1 MKTQEIVDLFSKYVV
16 GNYTRNPIAVARG
29 AGCEFWGAD
38 GKRYLD
44 MFPGWATTSVG
55 HCHPKV
61 VAALQKQAATLLHV
75 PNVFYIELQ
84 GRLAQLIS
92 ENSFGG
98 QCFFCNSGAEANE
111 AAIKL
116 ARISS
121 GAGRY
126 KIITMENSFHGRT
139 LAAISATAQPKYHK
153 GFEPIVQGFTYVR
166 FNDLDAVRNAL
177 DDATCAVLLEPIQGE
192 GGINIA
198 SKEYMK
204 GLRQLCNERNLLLI
218 LDEVQTGMGRTG
230 RWFGYQNYDIEPDIM
245 TLAKAL
251 GGGAAIGAMVAKK
264 EVAVALK
271 PGTHAST
278 FGGNPLACA
287 AAVAVF
293 EAIREEDLLRKTRLM
308 GEYAATRLKALQRDL
323 KIIRDVRGLGL
334 MIGIELSSPGADI
347 AAECLRRGLY
357 INCTHDTVLRFMPA
371 MTVTKAQVDEA
382 LEILRLVLADHD
394 RKIRGGV

>member
-1 MKTQEIVDLFSKYVV
+1 MNTPQIMEVFAQYVIP
-16 GNYTRNPIAVARG
+16 NYTRNPVAIARG
-29 AGCEFWGAD
+29 AGCEFWDAE

-75 PNVFYIELQ
+75 PNVFYIEQQ
-84 GRLAQLIS
+84 GRLAQLLS
-92 ENSFGG
+92 ERSFHG

-121 GAGRY
+121 GPGRF

-153 GFEPIVQGFTYVR
+153 GFEPIVQGFTYVP
-166 FNDLDAVRNAL
+166 FNNLDAVAAAM
-177 DDATCAVLLEPIQGE
+177 DDATCGVMLEPIQGE

-198 SKEYMK
+198 TKEYMQ
-204 GLRQLCNERNLLLI
+204 GLRRLCDARGVRLI

-230 RWFGYQNYDIEPDIM
+230 QWFAYQHYGIEPDIM

-264 EVAVALK
+264 QIAESLK

-287 AAVAVF
+287 AAIAVF
-293 EAIREEDLLRKTRLM
+293 EAIEQEDLLRKARLM
-308 GEYAATRLKALQRDL
+308 GEYATAKLRALQGEI
-323 KIIRDVRGLGL
+323 KFISGVRGVGL
-334 MIGIELSSPGADI
+334 MIGIQLTQPGAEI
-347 AAECLRRGLY
+347 ATECLRRGLY

-371 MTVTKAQVDEA
+371 MTVTKAQIDEA
-382 LEILRLVLADHD
+382 VEILHGVLVDYAKKL
-394 RKIRGGV
+394 

>member
-1 MKTQEIVDLFSKYVV
+1 MNTPEIMDLFSKYVI
-16 GNYTRNPIAVARG
+16 GNYTRNPVAIARG
-29 AGCEFWGAD
+29 AGSEFWDAE

-44 MFPGWATTSVG
+44 MFPGWATTSIG
-55 HCHPKV
+55 HCHPRV

-75 PNVFYIELQ
+75 PNVFYIEQQ
-84 GRLAQLIS
+84 GRLAKLLS
-92 ENSFGG
+92 DRSFGG

-121 GAGRY
+121 GPGRY
-126 KIITMENSFHGRT
+126 KIITMEDSFHGRT
-139 LAAISATAQPKYHK
+139 LATISATAQPKYHK
-153 GFEPIVQGFTYVR
+153 GFEPIVQGFTYVP
-166 FNDLDAVRNAL
+166 FNNLDAVAAAV
-177 DDATCAVLLEPIQGE
+177 DGATCGVMLEPIQGE

-198 SKEYMK
+198 TKEYMQ
-204 GLRQLCNERNLLLI
+204 GLRRLCDERGLRLI

-230 RWFGYQNYDIEPDIM
+230 QWFAYQHYGIEPDIM

-264 EVAVALK
+264 QIAESLK

-287 AAVAVF
+287 AGIAVF
-293 EAIREEDLLRKTRLM
+293 EAIEHEDLLTKTRLM
-308 GEYAATRLKALQRDL
+308 GEYATLKLRALQDEI
-323 KIIRDVRGLGL
+323 KFISEVRGVGL
-334 MIGIELSSPGADI
+334 MIGIQLSQPGAEI

-371 MTVTKAQVDEA
+371 MTVTQAQIDEA
-382 LEILRLVLADHD
+382 LEILRGVLVDYAKKL
-394 RKIRGGV
+394 

>member
-1 MKTQEIVDLFSKYVV
+1 MNTQEITKLFEKYVV
-16 GNYTRNPIAVARG
+16 PNYTRNPVAIARG
-29 AGCEFWGAD
+29 SGSEFWDAE

-44 MFPGWATTSVG
+44 MFPGWATTSLG

-61 VAALQKQAATLLHV
+61 VAALQRQAATLLHV
-75 PNVFYIELQ
+75 PNVFYIEQQ

-92 ENSFGG
+92 ERSFHG

-116 ARISS
+116 ARIAS
-121 GAGRY
+121 GPGRY

-153 GFEPIVQGFTYVR
+153 GFEPIVQGFTYVP
-166 FNDLDAVRNAL
+166 FNDLEAVRRAIEPE
-177 DDATCAVLLEPIQGE
+177 TCGVMFEPIQGE

-198 SKEYMK
+198 TPEYMQ
-204 GLRQLCNERNLLLI
+204 GLRRLCDERKLLMI

-230 RWFGYQNYDIEPDIM
+230 RWFAYQHYGIEPDIM

-251 GGGAAIGAMVAKK
+251 GAGAAIGAMEAKK
-264 EVAVALK
+264 EIAQSLK

-278 FGGNPLACA
+278 FGGNPLACSA
-287 AAVAVF
+287 GIAVF
-293 EAIREEDLLRKTRLM
+293 EVIESEGLLQKAKEM
-308 GEYAATRLKALQRDL
+308 GEYAMNQLRSLRDGVNFVSE
-323 KIIRDVRGLGL
+323 VRGVGL
-334 MIGIELSSPGADI
+334 MVGVQLTVPGSEI

-357 INCTHDTVLRFMPA
+357 INCTHDKVLRFMPA

-382 LEILRLVLADHD
+382 IAILRGVMVDHA
-394 RKIRGGV
+394 KKGAKN